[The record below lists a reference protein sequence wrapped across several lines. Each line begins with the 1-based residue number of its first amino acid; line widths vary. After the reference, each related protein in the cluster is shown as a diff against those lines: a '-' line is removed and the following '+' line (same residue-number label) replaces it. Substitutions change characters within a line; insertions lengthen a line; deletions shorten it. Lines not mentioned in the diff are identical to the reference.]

1 VPRSAKADSAVLSV
15 LERYRTLIL
24 EEVKNVHVRCAQVL
38 DKESVTHT
46 QAEEALQSAYAAHRS
61 ALVAEGQS
69 LSPEA
74 LSSSYHHARAQ
85 SEALEQARTARDRA
99 QKRLTQAQDSLSTRL
114 EELKVIERL
123 RDQRSNSVRKDQRR
137 RAQGRLDELGISTT
151 CQAEGRW
158 PSAE

>member
-24 EEVKNVHVRCAQVL
+24 DEAQNVHVRCAQVL
-38 DKESVTHT
+38 DKESATHT

-61 ALVAEGQS
+61 TLVAQGQP

-74 LSSSYHHARAQ
+74 LSSSYHHARTQ

-99 QKRLTQAQDSLSTRL
+99 QKRLTQAQDSLSARL

-123 RDQRSNSVRKDQRR
+123 RDKRSNSLSKERRR